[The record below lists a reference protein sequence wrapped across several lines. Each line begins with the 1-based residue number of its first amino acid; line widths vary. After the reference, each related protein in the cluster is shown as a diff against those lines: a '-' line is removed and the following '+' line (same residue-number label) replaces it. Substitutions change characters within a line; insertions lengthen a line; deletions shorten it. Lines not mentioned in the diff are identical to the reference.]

1 MSLTGT
7 RPFSVMI
14 SRGKQVEIT
23 GLGKAIPQ
31 KVLWVPKRCKSDS
44 STTSGK
50 GKEVEERVGA
60 KGGTE
65 GEKDESNFGYDPPL
79 YNGKPPF
86 WARWV
91 FVLLAIDVLF
101 T

>member
-1 MSLTGT
+1 M
-7 RPFSVMI
+7 
-14 SRGKQVEIT
+14 EIT

>member
-1 MSLTGT
+1 MKEGLELLFVSATICGNNEQTTICLDGEN
-7 RPFSVMI
+7 
-14 SRGKQVEIT
+14 GKCT
-23 GLGKAIPQ
+23 
-31 KVLWVPKRCKSDS
+31 
-44 STTSGK
+44 GK

-79 YNGKPPF
+79 YDGKPPF